1 MTTSATNIKS
11 LPRTTLTLEHLRDF
25 IENEADLLD
34 EQRFD
39 DWAALYA
46 DDAVYWAPAVR
57 GQTSWLHHVSLFYD
71 NKHTMNTRIQRLNHP
86 MIHCQEPKSNCVRVL
101 SNFKVEWASD
111 DGNEYRVRSK
121 FIMLEDRPG
130 ADRRFYGGRYIH
142 TLRRSENSLQIVL
155 KKVEITNCDQSFPM
169 LTQPF

>member
-1 MTTSATNIKS
+1 MTTSATKIKTA
-11 LPRTTLTLEHLRDF
+11 PRTTLTLDDLRSF
-25 IENEADLLD
+25 IEDEADLLD

-39 DWAALYA
+39 DWASLYA
-46 DDAVYWAPAVR
+46 EDAIYWAPAAR
-57 GQTSWLHHVSLFYD
+57 GQQSGLTHVSLFYD
-71 NKHTMNTRIQRLNHP
+71 DKHTMKTRIRRLNHP
-86 MIHCQEPKSNCVRVL
+86 MIHCQDPKSSCVRVL

-121 FIMLEDRPG
+121 FIMIEDRPG

-142 TLRRSENSLQIVL
+142 TLRREADSLQIVL